1 MKSFRI
7 LILLTL
13 VFATLGPGFSAAEI
27 ADRQQ
32 YNAGLVAMKNG
43 NFREALQHFTRAAN
57 INPNEYKYY
66 NDRGVAY
73 KRLGDL
79 EKALAD
85 YNKSLEINPHYTNA
99 LNNRGVVY
107 LEQGHYD
114 QALADFQ
121 EALKYGGL
129 EGKIFTNIGIAK
141 AAKGDYRSAIK
152 DFDNAVSLHPVDPRS
167 FLFMGQSLEH
177 LGDKG
182 KALKMYQVALG
193 IIKEPEIIAF
203 VEKKIA
209 ALDSNSPGSSLPRI
223 HKESNIQSE
232 KSPKTNSKLPA
243 KATIVPAKRA
253 REVVLANRRPDYIEQ
268 IAKKI
273 SSKPAQTDLPDDLKA
288 YSKQMRNKII
298 GQLAPASA
306 EILRQA
312 HDFVE
317 KSDDYK
323 AMVRFEDIR
332 QLERRNK
339 NYRAVAWALLEI
351 GKIYIRRGDYL
362 KAEESLDSSLK
373 ISSTLKA
380 SGERILALI
389 ELARLRK
396 LESSTDKAKTL
407 FTQAQELANTSGHS
421 TLTKAIQDL
430 ESGAFDQRKNAPIK
444 RNSAQTK
451 LQTDK
456 IVPQIAVPRL
466 AAAQSNQTAT
476 PDASKTT
483 ANSDANN
490 TKLNFGHVKSV
501 FNMKPENSQKMKTAP
516 QPSASGSTTNASP
529 KPKNY
534 ASIIERP
541 QQKDEAKNG
550 LTAPT
555 AAIHPD
561 ARKPAMVESVKRRG
575 VERAISKK
583 DVKSPINS
591 INSDISEL
599 KKLRK
604 QKDEAKM
611 IPVLENLS
619 LNFSELGDYKKA
631 LDSINVSL
639 AFREKLGINDGRA
652 KALEFRGM
660 VHEKLGKKV
669 EALEDLTW
677 AGTLSKNLRESDRAK
692 TRDLAQS
699 LRLDV
704 VRVLDN
710 YRALWSA
717 RESGDTKSEIKSLL
731 ELGNLYAGTQ
741 NFEEASKYYELSN
754 ASLMAERSVCY
765 KKLGKLGEARK
776 TMDEALQTLKS
787 LDYLLYFSF
796 MNRSEYHDKLSA
808 VQR

>member
-1 MKSFRI
+1 MKPFRI

-13 VFATLGPGFSAAEI
+13 AFALIGPGISAAEI
-27 ADRQQ
+27 ADHQQ
-32 YNAGLVAMKNG
+32 YNAGLIAMKKG
-43 NFREALQHFTRAAN
+43 NVREALQHFTKAVE
-57 INPNEYKYY
+57 INPAEYKYY

-79 EKALAD
+79 EKALGD
-85 YNKSLEINPHYTNA
+85 YNKSLELNPHYTNA

-114 QALADFQ
+114 KALVDFK

-152 DFDNAVSLHPVDPRS
+152 DFNNAVSLHPVDPRS

-177 LGDKG
+177 LGDRD

-193 IIKEPEIIAF
+193 VLKEPEIIAL

-209 ALDSNSPGSSLPRI
+209 ALDSNGHGSSLPGI
-223 HKESNIQSE
+223 HKESGIRSE
-232 KSPKTNSKLPA
+232 KSPKTTPKLPA
-243 KATIVPAKRA
+243 KSTISPAKRA

-268 IAKKI
+268 IVKQS
-273 SSKPAQTDLPDDLKA
+273 SSKPAHTDLPEDLEA

-312 HDFVE
+312 HDFVG

-373 ISSTLKA
+373 ISSAAKA
-380 SGERILALI
+380 TGERILALI
-389 ELARLRK
+389 ELARLRG
-396 LESSTDKAKTL
+396 LESSSEKAKTL
-407 FTQAQELANTSGHS
+407 FTQAQDLANTAGRA
-421 TLTKAIQDL
+421 TLTKAIQDM
-430 ESGAFDQRKNAPIK
+430 ESGAFEKRKNTPVQS
-444 RNSAQTK
+444 NSAQTK
-451 LQTDK
+451 LQSDK
-456 IVPQIAVPRL
+456 IIPKGSTSKLVT
-466 AAAQSNQTAT
+466 AQSGQAKTQ
-476 PDASKTT
+476 DAPESTRNSK
-483 ANSDANN
+483 AHE
-490 TKLNFGHVKSV
+490 TKLNFGQVKSV
-501 FNMKPENSQKMKTAP
+501 FNMKSISRPSTPEFIINDK
-516 QPSASGSTTNASP
+516 P
-529 KPKNY
+529 KPNNY
-534 ASIIERP
+534 VSIKQS
-541 QQKDEAKNG
+541 QQKNEAKNRVI
-550 LTAPT
+550 APT

-561 ARKPAMVESVKRRG
+561 AMKPMIAETVKRREI
-575 VERAISKK
+575 ERTVAKK
-583 DVKSPINS
+583 VVKSPTNS
-591 INSDISEL
+591 INSNINEL
-599 KKLRK
+599 KRLRR
-604 QKDEAKM
+604 QRDEAKM

-619 LNFSELGDYKKA
+619 RNFSELGDYKKA
-631 LDSINVSL
+631 LEAINVSL
-639 AFREKLGINDGRA
+639 AFREKLGINDGRSR
-652 KALEFRGM
+652 ALELRGM

-677 AGTLSKNLRESDRAK
+677 AGTLSKTLRESDKAK
-692 TRDLAQS
+692 TKVLAQS
-699 LRLDV
+699 LGLEV
-704 VRVLDN
+704 TPVLDY

-717 RESGDTKSEIKSLL
+717 RESGDTKNEIKSLL
-731 ELGNLYAGTQ
+731 ELGNLYAKTQ
-741 NFEEASKYYELSN
+741 NFVEASKYYELSN

-765 KKLGKLGEARK
+765 KKLGKLSEARK
-776 TMDEALQTLKS
+776 TMDEALQNLKS

-808 VQR
+808 VQQ